1 MKKRYYLS
9 MLSMLPLLWAV
20 NMVYLVAHQSV
31 LVFFQLVGILTIL
44 FGLGSY
50 LGARWIYRPIAQLFE
65 EQGDIEVAKK
75 RISQLTLL
83 STLWILLMGLLY
95 NFITMLPLFIDP
107 SVYGDIETFQVNKMP
122 LGFLLLGIPP
132 TIYVFA
138 VLPSFITS
146 LVVGDFALD
155 LRKAVHEKYGIL
167 YPAGTSKIR
176 IKMIAVLIILILIPA
191 LLTTLELFVAR
202 EYQNFSQHFS
212 SLNPLESVM
221 IDRFAIF
228 LGVVVS
234 ILVLA
239 RSLTKPLDFLLEKI
253 AAVQKGDFSVR
264 TAVSTSDEFSIVTSE
279 FNSMLDKLETSRNEL
294 REANHTLE
302 QKVASRTEELSVKN
316 SQLEETLQQ
325 VQEMQQQ
332 IILQEK
338 LAGLGQLVAGVTHEI
353 NSPISAMRSISQ
365 TKVRAMEK
373 LQAALNNGQS
383 DPAVIER
390 MLKAITQADTVI
402 ANGTERLE
410 EIVSSLKNFARLDE
424 AEKVEAD
431 IHEGI
436 NSALTL
442 LDGNLLD
449 KIDVVR
455 KFGDLPLYVSD
466 ARKLNQ
472 VFYNILKNAAEA
484 IDGAGTIEI
493 ITQNEGEKIRLI
505 FKDSGRGIT
514 TEQLQTLF
522 TPGFSR
528 KQSTVRAS
536 LSLPTSYRIVQE
548 HGGTI
553 TVQSKPGEGSTFT
566 IHLPGSAE

>member
-1 MKKRYYLS
+1 MKTRYYLS
-9 MLSMLPLLWAV
+9 MLSVLPLVTVV
-20 NMVYLVAHQSV
+20 NLIYLVAHKSV
-31 LVFFQLVGILTIL
+31 LVFFQMVFILTIL

-50 LGARWIYRPIAQLFE
+50 LGARRIYRPIALLFE
-65 EQGDIEVAKK
+65 GQGDIEAAKK
-75 RISQLTLL
+75 RISKLTLF
-83 STLWILLMGLLY
+83 STVLILLMGLLY

-107 SVYGDIETFQVNKMP
+107 SVYGDIDTFQVNKMP

-132 TIYVFA
+132 TVYLFA
-138 VLPSFITS
+138 ILPAFLTS

-155 LRKAVHEKYGIL
+155 LRKAVHEQFGIM
-167 YPAGTSKIR
+167 YPPGTSKIR
-176 IKMIAVLIILILIPA
+176 IKMIAVLIILILMPA
-191 LLTTLELFVAR
+191 LLTILELFVAR
-202 EYQNFSQHFS
+202 EYESFSQNFS
-212 SLNPLESVM
+212 SLSPLESVM

-228 LGVVVS
+228 VGVVVS

-353 NSPISAMRSISQ
+353 NSPISAIRSISQ

-373 LQAALNNGQS
+373 LQAALDNGQP
-383 DPAVIER
+383 DPAVIDR

-402 ANGTERLE
+402 ANGTERLQ

-424 AEKVEAD
+424 AEKIEAD

-436 NSALTL
+436 NSAITL
-442 LDGNLLD
+442 LDRSLLENIEII
-449 KIDVVR
+449 KTY
-455 KFGDLPLYVSD
+455 GDIPPYVSD
-466 ARKLNQ
+466 ARRLNQ

-484 IDGAGTIEI
+484 IDGTGTIEI
-493 ITQNEGEKIRLI
+493 TTVNEDKHIRLI
-505 FKDSGRGIT
+505 FKDSGRGIS

-548 HGGTI
+548 HGGNI
-553 TVQSKPGEGSTFT
+553 SVNSKLNEGSEFI
-566 IHLPGSAE
+566 IHLPLSQ